1 MADRTQRLAIVVTAQ
16 DLAAGKL
23 KNVRSELAQM
33 GTAGKLASVGLGGVM
48 LVGNKAGQAL
58 GNLKNRLTSLAG
70 PLGLIG
76 LSAGALTLTGA
87 FEKGISKATEWGLAI
102 EKLTGLTNNSAEQLS
117 GLLGITEKYGIS
129 NERITQIAGFTEK
142 ALGKLEMTT
151 VKGAKATKSAA
162 LQHLEL
168 VKAQRQAAGE
178 STKVINKLISEQ
190 KGRDAVTAAQAGQ
203 AAGQTKLTA
212 LAKQYGIVLTNS
224 KGQALDFQSVLL
236 NVADAY
242 SRAKTA
248 ADKAKMA
255 ALSAALFGRGYA
267 DLIPIL
273 KLGRKGILDAE
284 QAAKDL
290 GLTLTTQNV
299 ADLAKYREAMREASD
314 ATSGLEL
321 QAGLLVMPDLTT
333 AFKSY
338 VEFMRTHQA
347 DAKAFFTGVL
357 HTAEGVVSFVT
368 GTVVPTISGLA
379 SVATGFWNSI
389 PGPLRDFMVK
399 GIVADRTIKFLFGM
413 SPIHLVASLAEGA
426 IAKSLGGA
434 AGGFFGK
441 GTLGNPMIVK
451 DIGGG
456 LGGAPGAA
464 TGGLG
469 LISKVFLVGEA
480 IGLAVL
486 VNDVRQSISDSN
498 TKTSQALV
506 DKTSTWL
513 GQQPSKADLQ
523 KGLAGVEGAIK
534 ELQTSNLPYFLVQ
547 GDALD
552 NLKKMRVELQQSLAE
567 ANGQRLT
574 GNLGRSA
581 PMGGVVLAL
590 DKTASTLTVL
600 QQQLHADFRDAIG
613 ALRKATDPAAIIAAA
628 KRVTA
633 DTLSGVGSGKTTKAT
648 IADLSAKRDVLL
660 AAGDKTN
667 AAIISAEIRKLSPLI
682 AGREHQAALLA
693 QGRKIVASSESAKQK
708 VGELK
713 GIEQT
718 LLSEHRT
725 SAAAAIQKQID
736 IINAINLTTSAVT
749 GISIPAYTG
758 SGQTGTHHAP
768 GTGPTK
774 GDSGSTGAKP
784 SLSGEHYGGKAAGGP
799 TLAHHA
805 YRVGEKGD
813 ETLVMGDLGGF
824 VIPHGYQ
831 DSGPRT
837 TQFMAPDG
845 SMWPSKQAYMNWRTG
860 RVSTIGDFGRH
871 GPMRH
876 AAGLLGMTKGLT
888 NLGALGVAGEVQN
901 EAVAIVRHP
910 KALTAS
916 AGGSKVFVTN
926 WPTTMAGPA
935 SGSSGAGAGSTSGKG
950 AVGPSAPTTA
960 DQLKAALKAID
971 TRAVAKGFH
980 PTAALDRGTYD
991 RDIARGFSIDRILR
1005 LLPGTQVN
1013 VNMSAA
1019 DVQKARVV
1027 RSRIVKPHGSRG
1039 SLVGVGT

>member
-58 GNLKNRLTSLAG
+58 GNLKSRLTSLAG

-102 EKLTGLTNNSAEQLS
+102 EKLTGLTSNNAEQLS

-129 NERITQIAGFTEK
+129 NERIATIAGFTEK

-151 VKGAKATKSAA
+151 VKGAAATKSAA
-162 LQHLEL
+162 LAHLEL

-178 STKVINKLISEQ
+178 SVKSIDKLISEQ
-190 KGRDAVTAAQAGQ
+190 KGRDAVAAAQKGQ
-203 AAGQTKLTA
+203 AAGVTKLTT

-242 SRAKTA
+242 SKAKTA

-321 QAGLLVMPDLTT
+321 QLGLLVMPDLTT
-333 AFKSY
+333 AFKSF

-379 SVATGFWNSI
+379 TVAGGFWNSI

-399 GIVADRTIKFLFGM
+399 GFVADRTIKFLFGM
-413 SPIHLVASLAEGA
+413 SPGHLILQLGEQGLAKA
-426 IAKSLGGA
+426 LGGA
-434 AGGFFGK
+434 VGGFFGR
-441 GTLGNPMIVK
+441 GSFANPMFVK
-451 DIGGG
+451 NVGIPG
-456 LGGAPGAA
+456 LPVNPTDLLPEAAAATQGIITTVATAAAGLVAILGAPLVA
-464 TGGLG
+464 TYFAQHGMFGFQPGGENATVPSPPTRFSPIPGSELTNARG
-469 LISKVFLVGEA
+469 VTPNTVGFGNSERA
-480 IGLAVL
+480 GMLFPATRPPFGFGNSERTGLAAVAPL
-486 VNDVRQSISDSN
+486 TAI
-498 TKTSQALV
+498 
-506 DKTSTWL
+506 
-513 GQQPSKADLQ
+513 
-523 KGLAGVEGAIK
+523 AG
-534 ELQTSNLPYFLVQ
+534 T
-547 GDALD
+547 
-552 NLKKMRVELQQSLAE
+552 M
-567 ANGQRLT
+567 
-574 GNLGRSA
+574 
-581 PMGGVVLAL
+581 
-590 DKTASTLTVL
+590 TAL

-628 KRVTA
+628 KRVTE
-633 DTLSGVGSGKTTKAT
+633 DTWKGVGSGKTTKAT

-660 AAGDKTN
+660 AAGDKAN
-667 AAIISAEIRKLSPLI
+667 AAIIAAEIRKLSPLI
-682 AGREHQAALLA
+682 AGREHQRQLLA
-693 QGRKIVASSESAKQK
+693 QGAKVAASNESVKQK
-708 VGELK
+708 VADLK

-725 SAAAAIQKQID
+725 TAAATVQALVNILTGVNATTAAVGNITMPTVGNTTPRFDLTDKKPPPKPKPKPSDSSYAGQKT
-736 IINAINLTTSAVT
+736 AM
-749 GISIPAYTG
+749 GISGYTR
-758 SGQTGTHHAP
+758 
-768 GTGPTK
+768 
-774 GDSGSTGAKP
+774 
-784 SLSGEHYGGKAAGGP
+784 GE
-799 TLAHHA
+799 T
-805 YRVGEKGD
+805 E
-813 ETLVMGDLGGF
+813 
-824 VIPHGYQ
+824 I
-831 DSGPRT
+831 
-837 TQFMAPDG
+837 
-845 SMWPSKQAYMNWRTG
+845 
-860 RVSTIGDFGRH
+860 I
-871 GPMRH
+871 
-876 AAGLLGMTKGLT
+876 
-888 NLGALGVAGEVQN
+888 AGEAGREHVTVIRN
-901 EAVAIVRHP
+901 PR
-910 KALTAS
+910 ALTAYQPMGHF
-916 AGGSKVFVTN
+916 GGD
-926 WPTTMAGPA
+926 A
-935 SGSSGAGAGSTSGKG
+935 SGII
-950 AVGPSAPTTA
+950 
-960 DQLKAALKAID
+960 AAIN
-971 TRAVAKGFH
+971 R
-980 PTAALDRGTYD
+980 
-991 RDIARGFSIDRILR
+991 LR
-1005 LLPGTQVN
+1005 LSVATN
-1013 VNMSAA
+1013 VNMGAA

-1039 SLVGVGT
+1039 SLVGVG